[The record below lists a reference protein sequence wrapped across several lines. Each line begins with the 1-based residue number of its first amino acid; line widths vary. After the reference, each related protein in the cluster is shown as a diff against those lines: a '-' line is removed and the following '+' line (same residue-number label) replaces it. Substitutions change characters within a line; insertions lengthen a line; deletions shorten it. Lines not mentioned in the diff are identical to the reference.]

1 MQAPGPGEE
10 EIEENIP
17 DTEKSIFEG
26 QEQRKKAWCILGAD
40 ILEHLK
46 QMVLSGR
53 GPK

>member
-1 MQAPGPGEE
+1 MQAPCPGEE
-10 EIEENIP
+10 ESEKNIP

-26 QEQRKKAWCILGAD
+26 QEERKKAWCILGTD

-46 QMVLSGR
+46 QMVLRRR